1 MAVSDRTIV
10 IVGANIFGE
19 SILRAV
25 KDKWRVICIDIDEK
39 LISSLK
45 EEYPQENIQ
54 FVVGDASS
62 LLTWKKIKKNEET
75 SFENIKYI
83 VITVRD
89 PDVSLETCRV
99 AKDVLNIQA
108 KIFVLLFY
116 EERENDF
123 EKYQPEILK
132 PTDLITKILLTK
144 IEKNYSIAIN
154 IGQGS
159 GEIIEISIL
168 ARSHLVDRKLKYL
181 KATRWRIAAIYRD
194 GKLII
199 PTGDEKVKVGD
210 KIIIVGDPKV
220 LQNLVELF
228 TKGVPQFPQ
237 QFGSNIAVPYISY
250 LKGSLEEAVFI
261 KKNTQAHKIFI
272 YPVGEKINQEDV
284 KLLTE
289 NFEVKEPIDKPEEI
303 FSKKENIGLYVYPI
317 QKSIFPFFSCRLKRI
332 FELAEKPFLVS
343 SGRFPYKRLVISL
356 NNPDPAFVL
365 SVGIEISRLMKI
377 PYEVVYVTLPKEL
390 RGINEE
396 NALHEREEII
406 KDYEQIY
413 KKKISYILLEGNPV
427 KETVKYVC
435 GGTEKTLF
443 ITSYDKSQKI
453 SFFEPHVPFLIV
465 KKLNCSSL
473 VIPLGIEEFY
483 G

>member
-1 MAVSDRTIV
+1 MAITERTVV

-19 SILRAV
+19 SILKAL
-25 KDKWRVICIDIDEK
+25 KDKWKIICIDIDEK
-39 LISSLK
+39 LISSLE
-45 EEYPQENIQ
+45 EEYKDENIQ

-62 LLTWKKIKKNEET
+62 LLTWKKIKKNDET

-99 AKDVLNIQA
+99 AKEVLNIPA
-108 KIFVLLFY
+108 KIFVLLFF
-116 EERENDF
+116 EEKEPEF
-123 EKYQPEILK
+123 EKYQAEILK

-154 IGQGS
+154 IGLGQ
-159 GEIIEISIL
+159 GEIIEINIL
-168 ARSHLVDRKLKYL
+168 ARSHLVDRKLRYL
-181 KATRWRIAAIYRD
+181 KATRWRIAAIYRE

-199 PTGDEKVKVGD
+199 PTGNEKIKVGD
-210 KIIIVGDPKV
+210 RVIIVGDPKV

-237 QFGSNIAVPYISY
+237 QFGSNIAVPYNRS
-250 LKGSLEEAVFI
+250 LRKFLEEAIYI
-261 KKNTQAHKIFI
+261 KKNTQAHKIFL
-272 YPVGEKINQEDV
+272 YPLGEKINKDDI

-289 NFEVKEPIDKPEEI
+289 NFEVKENIDKPEDI
-303 FSKKENIGLYVYPI
+303 FYKKENIGLYVYPF
-317 QKSIFPFFSCRLKRI
+317 QKSLFPFFSCKLKRI
-332 FELAEKPFLVS
+332 FETANKPFLVS
-343 SGRFPYKRLVISL
+343 SGGFPYKRLVISL

-365 SVGIEISRLMKI
+365 SIGIELSRLLKV

-390 RGINEE
+390 RGIKEE
-396 NALHEREEII
+396 EALKEREEII

-443 ITSYDKSQKI
+443 ITSYDKGQKI

-465 KKLNCSSL
+465 KKLRCSSL
-473 VIPLGIEEFY
+473 VIPLGTEEFY